1 MVTGAPG
8 TGRANDKGHF
18 MASTRSGSTTA
29 PFRPRTVMATL
40 LPLNYRRSQY
50 ALYLA
55 GCVLFAVGATC
66 FIEAGLGTDPLD
78 VFALGVRDV
87 TPLTVGLAQGAFAA
101 LMLVI
106 WSGLKRRVPSIWPF
120 ITFFFCGSMID
131 LWLHAGVLGRAPLAD
146 GLLMLVGVGLCALG
160 SAYIIMSGIGIRAMD
175 LVAIALVERTG
186 RPFWVFKAVA
196 EVLLLVVGWALG
208 GPVGIGTVFFLV
220 FVGFLIQPV
229 MTLNGRLVGLPNH
242 ALPNLQLP
250 AQPRLGDQA
259 A

>member
-1 MVTGAPG
+1 MPG
-8 TGRANDKGHF
+8 R
-18 MASTRSGSTTA
+18 R
-29 PFRPRTVMATL
+29 RPVAATL
-40 LPLNYRRSQY
+40 LPLDHRPSQY

-66 FIEAGLGTDPLD
+66 FVEAGLGTDPLD

-87 TPLTVGLAQGAFAA
+87 TPLTVGLAQGLFAA
-101 LMLVI
+101 LMLAV
-106 WSGLKRRVPSIWPF
+106 WAGLKRRVPSIWPF
-120 ITFFFCGSMID
+120 VTFFFCGSMID
-131 LWLHAGVLGRAPLAD
+131 VWLHTGLLGRTPLPD
-146 GLLMLVGVGLCALG
+146 WSLMLVGVGLCALG

-186 RPFWVFKAVA
+186 RPFWLFKAIS
-196 EVLLLVVGWALG
+196 EVLLLAAGWALG
-208 GPVGIGTVFFLV
+208 GPVGVGTVFFLV

-242 ALPNLQLP
+242 ALPDPHLP
-250 AQPRLGDQA
+250 APPRLDERA

>member
-1 MVTGAPG
+1 MALSR
-8 TGRANDKGHF
+8 RAV
-18 MASTRSGSTTA
+18 AS
-29 PFRPRTVMATL
+29 TL
-40 LPLNYRRSQY
+40 LPLRYLRSQY

-55 GCVLFAVGATC
+55 GCVLFAIGATC

-78 VFALGVRDV
+78 VFALGVRDM

-101 LMLVI
+101 LMLVV
-106 WSGLKRRVPSIWPF
+106 WAGLKRRVPSIWPF
-120 ITFFFCGSMID
+120 VTFFFCGSMID
-131 LWLHAGVLGRAPLAD
+131 LWLHTGLLGRTPLAD

-186 RPFWVFKAVA
+186 RPFWVFKAVSEA
-196 EVLLLVVGWALG
+196 LLLVVGWALG
-208 GPVGIGTVFFLV
+208 GPVGIGTLFFLV

-229 MTLNGRLVGLPNH
+229 MTLNGRVVGLPNH
-242 ALPNLQLP
+242 ALPDLHLP
-250 AQPRLGDQA
+250 AQPRVGDQA